1 VLRLHLDRVHSVP
14 VHCPNCY
21 VVFRNNI
28 EGRDRHVR
36 EGTCQTVSECYL
48 EGIDEATM
56 RNIKRRVTGGK
67 SVQERWYSIFTL
79 LFPGSKKPE
88 SPCKLMPER

>member
-56 RNIKRRVTGGK
+56 RNLKRRVTGGREVVLDIHT
-67 SVQERWYSIFTL
+67 SVPRIEEARVTL
-79 LFPGSKKPE
+79 
-88 SPCKLMPER
+88 